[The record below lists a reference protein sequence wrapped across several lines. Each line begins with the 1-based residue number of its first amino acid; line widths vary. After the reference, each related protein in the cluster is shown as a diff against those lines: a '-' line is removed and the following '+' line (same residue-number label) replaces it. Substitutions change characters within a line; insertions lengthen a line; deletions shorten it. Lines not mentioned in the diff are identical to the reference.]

1 MNLKKRSQIVLTAVF
16 FVLLAPAGYAQ
27 PYSEVYVFGESF
39 VDVGNVKAAFASF
52 GFDFP
57 PSPPYSEGRHCN
69 GPVFPEVIADNLELG
84 PVEASV
90 TGGTNYAYGGA
101 RSVVDVLFLGFIP
114 VPSVRSQIEDYLVDA
129 GGVAD
134 PEAL

>member
-1 MNLKKRSQIVLTAVF
+1 MNLKRCSQIVLTAVF
-16 FVLLAPAGYAQ
+16 SVLLASAGYAQ

-39 VDVGNVKAAFASF
+39 VDVGNVKAAFASS

-114 VPSVRSQIEDYLVDA
+114 VPSVRSQIEDYLD
-129 GGVAD
+129 
-134 PEAL
+134 